1 MKKVFIVF
9 AMSAALTTIA
19 SMKAEGANNGNDAA
33 TIVEVA
39 QRNDTVIY
47 EFGLR
52 LRDMNRAMKLDIDQI
67 EALQLVNREMRRNI
81 ANIGNLPVEKRQER
95 LTNVLTNNLMEVR
108 GRVDDEQYR
117 AYLQLINNEF
127 NRSGLSNVLLGIEVA
142 EK

>member
-67 EALQLVNREMRRNI
+67 EALQLVNREMRRSI